1 METMYTV
8 GEEVETTEGIAII
21 KQLYNDGDM
30 ALSFP
35 TYRDPTELFT
45 MSPKDILRKT
55 KKKTNKR
62 RLGHCQESNVRKK
75 IKQTGNYNKDRH
87 NAPSKTEQNDAFVTY
102 LHALGKEMKSLRVI
116 VLDTHMLRTT
126 RTLLAAGIL
135 PSHIYIPQPDIK
147 EAKIMSKLYPTLRVY
162 PGIKVGDLIWTLAD
176 KKITFDGVMMD
187 YCGMPGYL
195 GQKNTP
201 VDDVTNLFHYN
212 ILSKNAV
219 LTQTVCA
226 RSCTRTLTKFE
237 GFTRLVKTVH
247 TAVRRNK
254 RKIYK
259 ARENIYTDPGSQTM
273 CHFRCVVRSI

>member
-1 METMYTV
+1 MYTYTV

-21 KQLYNDGDM
+21 KQLYSDGDM

-35 TYRDPTELFT
+35 TYTDPTELFT

-55 KKKTNKR
+55 KKR
-62 RLGHCQESNVRKK
+62 RLDHHQESGVRKK
-75 IKQTGNYNKDRH
+75 MKQTDKYNKDKY
-87 NAPSKTEQNDAFVTY
+87 NVPSKTEQNNAFVTY
-102 LHALGKEMKSLRVI
+102 LRVLGKEMRSLRVI
-116 VLDTHMLRTT
+116 VLDTYRLRTT
-126 RTLLAAGIL
+126 RTLIAAGML
-135 PSHIYIPQPDIK
+135 PSHIYIPQPDII
-147 EAKIMSKLYPTLRVY
+147 EAKIMNTLYPTLKVY
-162 PGIKVGDLIWTLAD
+162 AGMKVGDLIWTLAD
-176 KKITFDGVMMD
+176 KNITFDGVMMD
-187 YCGMPGYL
+187 YCGMPGYI

-254 RKIYK
+254 RKVYK

-273 CHFRCVVRSI
+273 CHFRCVVRGI